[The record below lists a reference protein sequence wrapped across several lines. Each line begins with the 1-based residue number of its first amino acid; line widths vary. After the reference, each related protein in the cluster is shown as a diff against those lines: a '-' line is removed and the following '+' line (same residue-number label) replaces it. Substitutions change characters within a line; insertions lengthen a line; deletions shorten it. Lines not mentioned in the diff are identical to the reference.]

1 MQRITKLLADLN
13 ATTKRKEKIE
23 IVKEFVATAEPAE
36 VALVYHALDPMYLT
50 GVKTVGLNN
59 ERLIPVH
66 TDLDA
71 EYFLDIYEKIAFE
84 SGRNQKNY
92 LMQVAF
98 KHLNEA
104 DGETFARLLVKDI
117 SGGLGISTWNAAVP
131 DQKIKEY
138 PCLLVSP
145 YSEKLVDKLFK
156 KNEYLYCQEKCD
168 GMRFNAVIYDNQV
181 ELFGRSG
188 KPILLDPDCPLMQAF
203 KKVADSEYAP
213 CVIDGELLCMLDGK
227 VLDGKVLD
235 GKVLDRKTGNGIL
248 NKAVRGTITAK
259 ESETVVARVWDW
271 IDFSDFRDAHSDD
284 AYVARFRRLDRIVFD
299 LGLEPTVKLVDTW
312 TVRNRDEIREHFNAV
327 LAKGGEGVIVKSP
340 LMLWG
345 DVRSRE
351 AVKFKAEEECD
362 LRIVAVNESK
372 EGGKYDGLM
381 GAIVCESADG
391 LVRVG
396 VGTGF
401 SDEDRSWF
409 MAHKDAV
416 IGRIVTVG
424 YNARI
429 KDKNR
434 NGVDSLFL
442 PRFLE
447 LREDKDTADTSDA
460 IK

>member
-213 CVIDGELLCMLDGK
+213 CVIDGELLCM
-227 VLDGKVLD
+227 
-235 GKVLDRKTGNGIL
+235 RESF
-248 NKAVRGTITAK
+248 AV
-259 ESETVVARVWDW
+259 
-271 IDFSDFRDAHSDD
+271 
-284 AYVARFRRLDRIVFD
+284 
-299 LGLEPTVKLVDTW
+299 
-312 TVRNRDEIREHFNAV
+312 
-327 LAKGGEGVIVKSP
+327 
-340 LMLWG
+340 
-345 DVRSRE
+345 
-351 AVKFKAEEECD
+351 
-362 LRIVAVNESK
+362 
-372 EGGKYDGLM
+372 
-381 GAIVCESADG
+381 
-391 LVRVG
+391 
-396 VGTGF
+396 
-401 SDEDRSWF
+401 
-409 MAHKDAV
+409 
-416 IGRIVTVG
+416 
-424 YNARI
+424 
-429 KDKNR
+429 
-434 NGVDSLFL
+434 
-442 PRFLE
+442 
-447 LREDKDTADTSDA
+447 
-460 IK
+460 

>member
-23 IVKEFVATAEPAE
+23 IVKEFVETAEPAE

-50 GVKTVGLNN
+50 GVKFIGLNN

-98 KHLNEA
+98 NHLNEA

-131 DQKIKEY
+131 DRKIKEY

-145 YSEKLVDKLFK
+145 YSDKLVDKLFK
-156 KNEYLYCQEKCD
+156 NNEYLYCQEKCD

-203 KKVADSEYAP
+203 KKVAESEYAP
-213 CVIDGELLCMLDGK
+213 CVIDGELLCMQDGK
-227 VLDGKVLD
+227 VQD

-248 NKAVRGTITAK
+248 NKAVRGTITSK

-271 IDFSDFRDAHSDD
+271 VDFSDFRDAHSDD
-284 AYVARFRRLDRIVFD
+284 AYIARFHRLDRIVFD
-299 LGLEPTVKLVDTW
+299 LELEPTVKLVDTW
-312 TVRNRDEIREHFNAV
+312 TVRNQDEIKEHFNAV
-327 LAKGGEGVIVKSP
+327 LVKGGEGVIVKSP
-340 LMLWG
+340 LMLWS

-362 LRIVAVNESK
+362 LRIVEVNDSK

-401 SDEDRSWF
+401 SDEDRAWF
-409 MAHKDAV
+409 MKNKDAV

-434 NGVDSLFL
+434 DGVDSLFL

-447 LREDKDTADTSDA
+447 LREDKDIADTSDA